1 MTYEIDAKRGVAN
14 HYGVRTTDGSYGAQ
28 SQSVGLV
35 KQAVWDIAYDK
46 LPNGG
51 TNNLQF
57 SIPANATVVSAKF
70 YIDSAWTSTSTTT
83 DLVVGLET
91 SAGSSAGTLLLAT
104 ELDQDDIQV
113 AGTVVT
119 GTGTLIGKTVGANA
133 VELYVTPSAA
143 DLLTGTARIVVEY
156 VYNS

>member
-1 MTYEIDAKRGVAN
+1 
-14 HYGVRTTDGSYGAQ
+14 
-28 SQSVGLV
+28 
-35 KQAVWDIAYDK
+35 
-46 LPNGG
+46 
-51 TNNLQF
+51 
-57 SIPANATVVSAKF
+57 
-70 YIDSAWTSTSTTT
+70 
-83 DLVVGLET
+83 
-91 SAGSSAGTLLLAT
+91 LLLAT

-133 VELYVTPSAA
+133 VELYVTPSDT